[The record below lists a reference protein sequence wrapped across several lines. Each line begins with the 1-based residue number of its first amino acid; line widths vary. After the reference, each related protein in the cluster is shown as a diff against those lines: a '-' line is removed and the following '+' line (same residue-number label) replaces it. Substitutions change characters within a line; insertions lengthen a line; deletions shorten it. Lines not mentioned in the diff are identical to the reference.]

1 MKANGGALGFKQN
14 DRIHDKGVALV
25 ELALMIVII
34 AMFVIAPIVLFAPSF
49 TGDNV
54 DVLALDAMNS
64 LQPRDYMI
72 TALSEEGFVVDLGST
87 TVDSILDQVISEVA
101 VRSETDP
108 ADWCARLL
116 FIQGAISAQNYSDVE
131 LVGSRGASCSTT
143 PTEMLQSF
151 FATSRTAEI
160 GLEALNQLD
169 QYAIGLQNV
178 NPRLDRWVIYPA
190 GTRPGF

>member
-1 MKANGGALGFKQN
+1 
-14 DRIHDKGVALV
+14 
-25 ELALMIVII
+25 
-34 AMFVIAPIVLFAPSF
+34 
-49 TGDNV
+49 
-54 DVLALDAMNS
+54 
-64 LQPRDYMI
+64 
-72 TALSEEGFVVDLGST
+72 
-87 TVDSILDQVISEVA
+87 
-101 VRSETDP
+101 
-108 ADWCARLL
+108 
-116 FIQGAISAQNYSDVE
+116 